1 MERLS
6 VNGTHQ
12 MRVSTNAGPRI
23 KTFIDEKNLYRLIG
37 RSDKPQASSK
47 KYQWKLRPSMKLEA
61 YGFLLEFTSDQGL
74 MATCWAFL
82 YNTRGPQL

>member
-1 MERLS
+1 MVMERLS

-37 RSDKPQASSK
+37 RSDNPQASSK
-47 KYQWKLRPSMKLEA
+47 KY
-61 YGFLLEFTSDQGL
+61 
-74 MATCWAFL
+74 
-82 YNTRGPQL
+82 